1 VNYLQPL
8 PGFGI
13 LAQVSDDTTATVK
26 GGMHLVVCLL
36 GCFLLA
42 PPAFAQKVKVD
53 FDKDTDFSHV
63 RGYQWRTHPVFEK
76 RPDLK
81 ERYATGIQIVLEA
94 GNAQLMKKGL
104 QPVDVSPDV
113 FVTFFLVA
121 QDEQRLKTVD
131 DFGPWWGTAY
141 GWYGQPVWSHTE
153 VEYYKA
159 GMLVLDIV
167 DARTSKLIWR
177 AYCSDT
183 ITDMRNRDK
192 NITSA
197 VKKALKKFPPKHK

>member
-1 VNYLQPL
+1 LHPR
-8 PGFGI
+8 PGLSIF
-13 LAQVSDDTTATVK
+13 VEVTDDTLATVK
-26 GGMHLVVCLL
+26 GGLHLVCLL
-36 GCFLLA
+36 GCLLLA
-42 PPAFAQKVKVD
+42 LPAHAQKVTVD
-53 FDKDTDFSHV
+53 FDHDADFSRI

-81 ERYATGIQIVLEA
+81 ERYSVGIQIVLEA

-104 QPVDVSPDV
+104 QPADVSPDV

-131 DFGPWWGTAY
+131 DFGPWYGTAY